1 MKLRTE
7 MKSMIIVKKSIISD
21 FQLIPVRLDRISMIF
36 SLQPVVQSSI
46 DRLRQSQS
54 SEIFLLKTR
63 AFYLCLK

>member
-63 AFYLCLK
+63 KFISA

>member
-46 DRLRQSQS
+46 DRLRQSWS